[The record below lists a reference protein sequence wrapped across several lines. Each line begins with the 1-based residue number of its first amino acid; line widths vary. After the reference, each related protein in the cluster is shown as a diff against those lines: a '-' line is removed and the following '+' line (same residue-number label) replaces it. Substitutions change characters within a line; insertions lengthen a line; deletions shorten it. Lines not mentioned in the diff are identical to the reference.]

1 MRLYNKRDVNSIVI
15 ESNSINEIF
24 SFIKNELTKRVKYFI
39 DCGPNY
45 KPALIEYIKQT
56 LHNEYNVNAYI
67 SNCIKLLNKI
77 LIEKYN
83 CKNPTGKLLYLGY
96 YIEIGIQNPQL
107 ALSNEQKRR
116 SPRCIE
122 YWLQK
127 GFSLEE
133 AKNKVASVQSKNGYH
148 SSKKL
153 SLDYW
158 LKCGYS
164 LKEAEQ
170 HLQEYKLKIASSSTE
185 HMKLING
192 YSEEDIKSIKKE
204 KYNSRSIEKYATKY
218 NVSIEEAEKHIKDRI
233 QRSTRYGKENGMY
246 GKPSPL
252 KSGAA
257 YSGYYKTFLFRSL
270 PEYYFIKYNEKN
282 NIKSAEHDFA
292 ITLPNGKTYHP
303 DFIIDKTIYEIKA
316 DYMVN
321 NPETI
326 QKIKS
331 LRETFP
337 NYKVELL
344 PASSIK
350 PVSKEIILQDIEN
363 NDLRI
368 TKNKLERFNKYL
380 KEKL

>member
-15 ESNSINEIF
+15 ESNSIDEIF

-45 KPALIEYIKQT
+45 KPAMREYIKQT

-67 SNCIKLLNKI
+67 SNCIKILNKI

-83 CKNPTGKLLYLGY
+83 CKNLTGKLLYLGY

-116 SPRCIE
+116 SPRCVE

-133 AKNKVASVQSKNGYH
+133 AKNKVAGIQSKNGYH
-148 SSKKL
+148 SSEKL

-170 HLQEYKLKIASSSTE
+170 RLQKYKLKIASSSTE

-192 YSEEDIKSIKKE
+192 YSEKDIKSIKKE

-218 NVSIEEAEKHIKDRI
+218 NVSIEEAEKCIKDRI

-257 YSGYYKTFLFRSL
+257 YSGYYKNFLFRSL

-292 ITLPNGKTYHP
+292 IILPNGKTYRP
-303 DFIIDKTIYEIKA
+303 DFIINKTIYEIKA

-331 LRETFP
+331 LREAFP
-337 NYKVELL
+337 NYTVELL
-344 PASSIK
+344 PASNIK
-350 PVSKEIILQDIEN
+350 PIPKEIILQDIEN